1 MPYLVLLAEAM
12 TVVFVILFTGVVIRL
27 MRESEGLPQPRMDA
41 VGRTLVGSAR
51 LALIVGSPLIYAV
64 EAAYRLGLFG

>member
-12 TVVFVILFTGVVIRL
+12 AVIFVILFSGVVIRL
-27 MRESEGLPQPRMDA
+27 MRDSEGLPQPRMDA
-41 VGRTLVGSAR
+41 VGRTLVGSAQ